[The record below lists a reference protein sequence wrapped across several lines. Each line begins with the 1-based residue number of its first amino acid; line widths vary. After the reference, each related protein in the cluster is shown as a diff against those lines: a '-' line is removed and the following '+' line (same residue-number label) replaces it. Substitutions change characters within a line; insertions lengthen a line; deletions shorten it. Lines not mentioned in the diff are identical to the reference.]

1 MYTNSFCHSG
11 TTGDLIYSLPIV
23 QQLGGGEFYL
33 HMDQIDFLSK
43 HYYGAE
49 SPEFHRGRM
58 NDKDYQF
65 IKSFMESQTYITK
78 FAKLDPAVDEI
89 THNLDK
95 FRPLFIHHPGNY
107 VDVYADTFGITDSD
121 TKTEL
126 RNNAWL
132 TVPDT
137 KTVEGKSVAVNRTAR
152 WIPTQ
157 LSPIWNEWTLQG
169 IEDKAFFLGLPE
181 EYEAF
186 KKATGWNIP
195 HQPTSTLLEVAQF
208 IAGADAFIGNQS
220 VALSVAIGLGHSEI
234 WCEARRDM
242 AIERNECYFKE
253 HPGIHYF

>member
-1 MYTNSFCHSG
+1 LNKYKHSG

-23 QQLGGGEFYL
+23 QHFGGGEFYL
-33 HMDQIDFLSK
+33 HMDQIDYLSR
-43 HYYGAE
+43 HFYGVQ
-49 SPEFHRGRM
+49 SPAFHTGRM
-58 NDKDYQF
+58 NDKDYEF
-65 IKSFMESQTYITK
+65 IKSFMEAQTYITK

-95 FRPLFIHHPGNY
+95 FRPLFIKHPGNY
-107 VDVYADTFGITDSD
+107 VDVYGAVFGVNDPDTL
-121 TKTEL
+121 KEL

-132 TVPDT
+132 TVPEV
-137 KTVEGKSVAVNRTAR
+137 KTVEGKKVAVNRTAR
-152 WIPTQ
+152 WVPPQ

-195 HQPTSTLLEVAQF
+195 HQPTSTLLEVAEY
-208 IAGADAFIGNQS
+208 IAGAEAFIGNQS
-220 VALSVAIGLGHSEI
+220 VALSVAIGLGHQEI
-234 WCEARRDM
+234 WCEGRRDLP
-242 AIERNECYFKE
+242 IERNECYFPE